1 MLRTGIVRA
10 ILCDTSRI
18 LESLSDTSGVQAFL
32 LAVDPNDLTDGGF
45 LGGSLIGREF
55 WREMRGGGDHGARAF
70 KTHCASRLPNKSII
84 GVQVH
89 HETQERVA
97 STPPPKGGPARSIK
111 NELYDSVRNAL
122 RCGVA

>member
-1 MLRTGIVRA
+1 VRTRIVRA
-10 ILCDTSRI
+10 SLCDTSRI
-18 LESLSDTSGVQAFL
+18 LESLSDTSGIQAFL
-32 LAVDPNDLTDGGF
+32 LAVDPNDLADGGF

-55 WREMRGGGDHGARAF
+55 WRGMRGGGEHGARAF
-70 KTHCASRLPNKSII
+70 KTHCASRLKNRSIN

-89 HETQERVA
+89 REEQDRPT

-122 RCGVA
+122 R